1 MKPTGPQEEHT
12 ARHSPRGAC
21 GSPAGSGGAGG
32 LFLCRGALED
42 EARIVPCC
50 KVCTHYDKRGRKP
63 TWALTL
69 NDYGRWA
76 CERQCSVHRSTVRLD
91 APVGIRNREV
101 GMRTGMGGN
110 T

>member
-1 MKPTGPQEEHT
+1 MITQEEHT

-42 EARIVPCC
+42 ESRIVPCC
-50 KVCTHYDKRGRKP
+50 KVCTHYHKRGRTP

-69 NDYGRWA
+69 NGYGRWQ
-76 CERQCSVHRSTVRLD
+76 CERQCAVHRVTVRPFPD
-91 APVGIRNREV
+91 AGIRIADA
-101 GMRTGMGGN
+101 GFRTA
-110 T
+110 